1 MGQYCRLKSDLMAN
15 IYHFDWSTSPPSLV
29 IPSVAVASDPLRGG
43 HLGGLDAGG
52 EDGVV
57 LLADRALPRLH
68 VRHVVETS
76 RRLRSAM

>member
-1 MGQYCRLKSDLMAN
+1 M
-15 IYHFDWSTSPPSLV
+15 V
-29 IPSVAVASDPLRGG
+29 PSVAVASDPLRGG

-68 VRHVVETS
+68 VRHVVETG
-76 RRLRSAM
+76 RRLSGCRPCDVVT